1 MKCSKIKAISLLGFF
16 IVCVFMAG
24 PAFGWPWLTCDPQ
37 AGVTHYQV
45 TVGGET
51 SVVPASASTC
61 LWYDLE
67 GFLVGDYD
75 FEVKALRLTGNEW
88 GVSDPSPFFGRCLLL
103 GPASGLSV
111 VNQ

>member
-1 MKCSKIKAISLLGFF
+1 MIGSKIKAFSLIGFF
-16 IVCVFMAG
+16 IACVFMAG

-37 AGVTHYQV
+37 VGVTHYQV

-51 SVVPASASTC
+51 SIVAAALSTC

-67 GFLVGDYD
+67 RFLVGDYE
-75 FEVKALRLTGNEW
+75 FEVRAMRISDNEW
-88 GVSDPSPFFGRCLLL
+88 GVSDASPFFGRCLPL